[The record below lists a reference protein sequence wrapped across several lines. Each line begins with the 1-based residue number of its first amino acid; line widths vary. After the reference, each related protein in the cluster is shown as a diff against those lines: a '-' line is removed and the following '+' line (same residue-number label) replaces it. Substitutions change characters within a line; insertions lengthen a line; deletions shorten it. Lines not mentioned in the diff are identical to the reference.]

1 MIFIN
6 LSNHKLVNWDQN
18 QTNEALKHGSILDMD
33 FPVIDPLAD
42 EQVIRELVDKYY
54 NLILSKAEKPNEIT
68 VHLMG
73 EMTFTYQLVKRLQE
87 SGVNCLA
94 STSVRTVIDLGKG
107 MKNVFFK
114 FERFRRYE

>member
-1 MIFIN
+1 
-6 LSNHKLVNWDQN
+6 
-18 QTNEALKHGSILDMD
+18 
-33 FPVIDPLAD
+33 
-42 EQVIRELVDKYY
+42 
-54 NLILSKAEKPNEIT
+54 
-68 VHLMG
+68 MG